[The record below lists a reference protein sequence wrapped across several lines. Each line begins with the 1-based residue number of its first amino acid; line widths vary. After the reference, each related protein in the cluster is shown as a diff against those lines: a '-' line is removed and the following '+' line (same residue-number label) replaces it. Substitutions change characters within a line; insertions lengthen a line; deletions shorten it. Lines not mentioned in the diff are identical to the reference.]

1 MKDTNH
7 LDLFERYQ
15 RQQMSPAER
24 SSFEQRLS
32 ADPDFAAEWQFYQLA
47 AQAVQEDARARADTA
62 ALQGQLEAEG
72 FFEETHRAIRAEMAA
87 EEAAKAAPMVAPTAP
102 MQVSWFSPAVR
113 RWAVAAGLAGL
124 AVVVWLVNDGRER
137 EQAVAEAIERHS
149 QYDFGL
155 VYGIADATDTLL
167 LAEQKLKEGKAD
179 EAIALLQARVKPWSD
194 DAKYLLARA
203 WFKKGDYNPCIAQL
217 EDILRGGERVF
228 LDMRWKAQLLQAEAF
243 LKTGDREQAKALLD
257 AFLKADADN
266 PNKKELLE
274 IAQKL
279 RQNL

>member
-1 MKDTNH
+1 
-7 LDLFERYQ
+7 
-15 RQQMSPAER
+15 
-24 SSFEQRLS
+24 
-32 ADPDFAAEWQFYQLA
+32 
-47 AQAVQEDARARADTA
+47 
-62 ALQGQLEAEG
+62 
-72 FFEETHRAIRAEMAA
+72 
-87 EEAAKAAPMVAPTAP
+87 
-102 MQVSWFSPAVR
+102 
-113 RWAVAAGLAGL
+113 
-124 AVVVWLVNDGRER
+124 
-137 EQAVAEAIERHS
+137 
-149 QYDFGL
+149 

-167 LAEQKLKEGKAD
+167 LAEQKLSEGKAD
-179 EAIALLQARVKPWSD
+179 EAITLLQARAKPWSD

-203 WFKKGDYNPCIAQL
+203 WFKKGDYNSCIAQL

-257 AFLKADADN
+257 AFLKADTDN